1 MMAVARRRRLAF
13 LQSFLGGLA
22 KAFNRT
28 EESMSLVQ
36 GMQGMRGIISSI
48 HRRMHI
54 YFTQKKV
61 G

>member
-36 GMQGMRGIISSI
+36 GMRGIISSS

-54 YFTQKKV
+54 YFTQKKE